1 MTVDVRNG
9 SGRSGWA
16 GSNAAILKQ
25 VGFTTTTG
33 DWTTTAGTT
42 IYYPAGLESQ
52 AKTVA
57 QYVHQANVVMS
68 TKVIQV
74 TLVLGGD
81 GKKAAIAKA
90 AVIGSTGGTSGNAQN
105 DRSASQT
112 GCIN

>member
-1 MTVDVRNG
+1 M
-9 SGRSGWA
+9 GRSC
-16 GSNAAILKQ
+16 AAILSRS
-25 VGFTTTTG
+25 FTTTTG

-57 QYVHQANVVMS
+57 QYVHQANLVMS
-68 TKVIQV
+68 TKVTQV

-81 GKKAAIAKA
+81 GKKAATMKA
-90 AVIGSTGGTSGNAQN
+90 AVTASTGGTSGNAKN
-105 DRSASQT
+105 DRSAAQA